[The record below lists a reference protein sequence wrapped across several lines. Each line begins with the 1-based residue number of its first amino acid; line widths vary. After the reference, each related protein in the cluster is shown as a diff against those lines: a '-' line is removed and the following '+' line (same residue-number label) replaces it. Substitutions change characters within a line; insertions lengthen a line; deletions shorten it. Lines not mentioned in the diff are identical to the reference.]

1 MTAHHWIIHFPVAL
15 LLAGAAADAIGAAAS
30 APQLRRWA
38 TPLLVAG
45 AAAAVL
51 AFATGQGALLL
62 AQGRNPADDAVD
74 LHARWGGAGA
84 WPLAAA
90 GALRLAWRDRLRG
103 AYGAALLA
111 AAVLS
116 ALLVVLVSRS
126 GMAIMHG

>member
-15 LLAGAAADAIGAAAS
+15 LLAGAAADAVGTAAR
-30 APQLRRWA
+30 APHLRRWA
-38 TPLLVAG
+38 TPLLVGG

-51 AFATGQGALLL
+51 AFATGQGALLV
-62 AQGRNPADDAVD
+62 AQGRHPADDAVE

-103 AYGAALLA
+103 PSGAALLA
-111 AAVLS
+111 AAVVS
-116 ALLVVLVSRS
+116 AVLVVLISRS
-126 GMAIMHG
+126 GITIVHG